1 MSEYKYI
8 DSNNIKKVLFILEN
22 CDSITVPI
30 ENFSFIELRKF
41 KRDLGIDFFELNCR
55 IIKYDNIEY
64 RGAYKNLTVVERFK
78 LYNDITTCVLSLKDN
93 TIIKCPLIW
102 KQHEGNNN
110 KFQKTEVINNH
121 DLKITVNAQNLVDLK
136 NKQSEECLNR
146 FLEINNENCEYCSCY
161 TKCCELFKEHNINL
175 CRYIKEVLKE

>member
-41 KRDLGIDFFELNCR
+41 NRELGIDFFELNCR

-78 LYNDITTCVLSLKDN
+78 LYNDIT
-93 TIIKCPLIW
+93 IK
-102 KQHEGNNN
+102 KQ
-110 KFQKTEVINNH
+110 K
-121 DLKITVNAQNLVDLK
+121 
-136 NKQSEECLNR
+136 S
-146 FLEINNENCEYCSCY
+146 
-161 TKCCELFKEHNINL
+161 
-175 CRYIKEVLKE
+175 

>member
-41 KRDLGIDFFELNCR
+41 NRELGIDFFELNCR

-64 RGAYKNLTVVERFK
+64 KGAYKNLTVVERFK
-78 LYNDITTCVLSLKDN
+78 LYNDITACVLSLKDN

-102 KQHEGNNN
+102 KQHEGTDN

-136 NKQSEECLNR
+136 RGQSEDCLNK
-146 FLEINNENCEYCSCY
+146 FLEINNNGCEYCSY
-161 TKCCELFKEHNINL
+161 VNKCSELLDNCNITL
-175 CRYIKEVLKE
+175 CGYIENILK

>member
-30 ENFSFIELRKF
+30 ENLFIELRKF
-41 KRDLGIDFFELNCR
+41 KRDLGMDFYELNCR
-55 IIKYDNIEY
+55 IFKYDNIEY
-64 RGAYKNLTVVERFK
+64 KGAYKNLTVVERFK
-78 LYNDITTCVLSLKDN
+78 LCNDITTCVLSLKDN

>member
-30 ENFSFIELRKF
+30 ENLFIELRKF
-41 KRDLGIDFFELNCR
+41 KRNLGIDFYELNCR
-55 IIKYDNIEY
+55 IFKYDNIEY
-64 RGAYKNLTVVERFK
+64 KGAYKNLTIVERFK
-78 LYNDITTCVLSLKDN
+78 LCNDITTCVLSLKDN

-136 NKQSEECLNR
+136 RKQSEECLNK
-146 FLEINNENCEYCSCY
+146 FLEINNNDCKYCSY
-161 TKCCELFKEHNINL
+161 VNKCSELLDNCNITL
-175 CRYIKEVLKE
+175 CGYIENILK